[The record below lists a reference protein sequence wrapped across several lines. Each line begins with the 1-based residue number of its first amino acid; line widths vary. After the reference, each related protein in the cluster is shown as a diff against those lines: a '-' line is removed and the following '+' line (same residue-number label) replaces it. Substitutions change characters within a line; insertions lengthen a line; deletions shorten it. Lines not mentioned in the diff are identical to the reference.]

1 MFLFVDEGRGLGRDG
16 RQGDATEG
24 MVSGKKEVPNT
35 PYLLMSS
42 LVIALLDFRCGRL
55 GSLCTIG
62 SKYIVGSGARRR
74 AAGADRDEVL
84 GLVYLCGAN
93 WFKL

>member
-1 MFLFVDEGRGLGRDG
+1 MREEGLGRYD

-24 MVSGKKEVPNT
+24 MVLGKKEVPNT
-35 PYLLMSS
+35 PYLLMLS
-42 LVIALLDFRCGRL
+42 LAIALLDFRCERCN
-55 GSLCTIG
+55 SLHIMV
-62 SKYIVGSGARRR
+62 SKYIMGPGTKRR
-74 AAGADRDEVL
+74 AVGTDRGEVL

>member
-1 MFLFVDEGRGLGRDG
+1 MRKEGLGRYD

-24 MVSGKKEVPNT
+24 MVSGKKEVPNM
-35 PYLLMSS
+35 PYLLMLS
-42 LVIALLDFRCGRL
+42 LAIALLDFRCGRL